1 MAALPRNLPRLASL
15 ADFDRSNLLGPQLVL
30 VGSGSVVI
38 AAFGPWVTVADAVT
52 RHTINGTNGGRHG
65 TGCIVMALVGAALV
79 LPTVL
84 GRRLQLLAL
93 PAVGL
98 GLVIMT
104 YGFADSGS
112 IRHHEQVYTEW
123 GLWLTIL
130 GGASLAVGAVLTL
143 LRR

>member
-15 ADFDRSNLLGPQLVL
+15 ADFDRSN
-30 VGSGSVVI
+30 
-38 AAFGPWVTVADAVT
+38 
-52 RHTINGTNGGRHG
+52 
-65 TGCIVMALVGAALV
+65 
-79 LPTVL
+79 
-84 GRRLQLLAL
+84 
-93 PAVGL
+93 